1 MNVTQKSIQALQGL
15 PFDNLIGGPLNACIR
30 AQADA
35 ALSTMRFINDVGLN
49 DDGNGN
55 KEAIYVYF
63 SFVQGGR
70 KAVMS
75 VPLLTIVPIPYIAI
89 NTIDINF
96 KATITGVESSSLT
109 NELSQEYNQEATKET
124 KTNLIL
130 HKRSTNIKTSVSSKR
145 DSKSTRDSSFSIE
158 STIDVAVHASQDS
171 MPAGMAKVLEM
182 LGNSMDLL
190 DPNGELTLN
199 DTEFELEDTTKD
211 KATLI
216 VQYKTPK
223 GEFDTTGKLVT
234 VKAKGSD
241 GKPTGTAITA
251 EPHKSEGTLEYAL
264 PYSQYGYVVEANG
277 NEIDVNVTKKKETAP
292 AGSGDAPQG

>member
-1 MNVTQKSIQALQGL
+1 MQGL

-35 ALSTMRFINDVGLN
+35 AMTTIRFINDVGLN
-49 DDGNGN
+49 SDENGN

-63 SFVQGGR
+63 SFTQGGR

-96 KATITGVESSSLT
+96 KATITGVESSSYT
-109 NELSQEYNQEATKET
+109 SEFSKEVT
-124 KTNLIL
+124 TEENKKKNTNLIF
-130 HKRSTNIKTSVSSKR
+130 HKRTTDLKTTVSSKR

-158 STIDVAVHASQDS
+158 STIDVNVHASQDS

-190 DPNGELTLN
+190 DPNGELTVN
-199 DTEFELEDTTKD
+199 ETEFIVEAGQT
-211 KATLI
+211 ATLI
-216 VQYKTPK
+216 AQYKSPK
-223 GEFDTTGKLVT
+223 GEFEPTGIKIESFTETKENSATNVSEGTKTFYLPQNDNPYTVVAGNNEIKVT
-234 VKAKGSD
+234 VKVQA
-241 GKPTGTAITA
+241 
-251 EPHKSEGTLEYAL
+251 
-264 PYSQYGYVVEANG
+264 
-277 NEIDVNVTKKKETAP
+277 
-292 AGSGDAPQG
+292 